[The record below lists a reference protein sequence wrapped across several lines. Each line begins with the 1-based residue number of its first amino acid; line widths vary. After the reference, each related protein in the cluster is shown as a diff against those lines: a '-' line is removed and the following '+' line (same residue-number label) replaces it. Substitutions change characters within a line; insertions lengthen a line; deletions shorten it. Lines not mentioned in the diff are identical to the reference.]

1 MSGLDTLAGMF
12 IRRQRAG
19 DEAVG
24 RVQGYRGRIEEALH
38 NIVDGFVILSTCNRF
53 EVYMD
58 ARDSEAAYK
67 AIVGVLPSEV
77 SVHVETDSGAS
88 VARHLMEVAAGLDS
102 AILGEHEVLGQV
114 RRSWLE
120 YRQRGY
126 TTPLLDQVFH
136 RALVAGRRARS
147 ETGIGRGRV
156 GYPEVAVD
164 IASERLG
171 GLDDMTIVVIG
182 AGHAGRSILLSL
194 CSSFKP
200 RDVLVY
206 NRTLEKAVEA
216 SRMCGGSAYTLNDI
230 RSMPSVDVLFVA
242 VTGFRVPEHVA
253 SKARLVVDLSNP
265 PAVAPLPHVVGFQEI
280 TRVAGERLEERR
292 RWVPHVQRI
301 IDEEM
306 EVLERILGET
316 RGDDAA
322 RIIMRYAYSLIDREI
337 ALTLRGSNG
346 NGVDRDALRTAF
358 ESYTRKVL
366 HPLLSAL
373 RKASREGRED
383 VVDLVMIEYAR
394 RVERDV

>member
-1 MSGLDTLAGMF
+1 MSGLGTLAGVF

-24 RVQGYRGRIEEALH
+24 QAQGYRGRVEEALH
-38 NIVDGFVILSTCNRF
+38 NLVDGFVILSTCNRF

-58 ARDSEAAYK
+58 TRDAEAAYNV
-67 AIVGVLPSEV
+67 IVNALPREV
-77 SVHVETDSGAS
+77 SAHAETGSGAS

-120 YRQRGY
+120 YRRRGY
-126 TTPLLDQVFH
+126 TTLLLDQVFH

-164 IASERLG
+164 ISSERLG
-171 GLDDMTIVVIG
+171 GLDSLSVAVIG

-216 SRMCGGSAYTLNDI
+216 SRICGGRAYTLNELQ
-230 RSMPSVDVLFVA
+230 SMPNVDVLFVA
-242 VTGFRVPEHVA
+242 VTGFKVPGHVA

-265 PAVAPLPHVVGFQEI
+265 PAVNPLPHVVGFQEI
-280 TRVAGERLEERR
+280 TRVAGERLNERR

-306 EVLERILGET
+306 EVLERILGEA

-337 ALTLRGSNG
+337 ALTLKASNG
-346 NGVDRDALRTAF
+346 KGVDRDALRVAF

-373 RKASREGRED
+373 RRASREGRGD

-394 RVERDV
+394 RVEGDA